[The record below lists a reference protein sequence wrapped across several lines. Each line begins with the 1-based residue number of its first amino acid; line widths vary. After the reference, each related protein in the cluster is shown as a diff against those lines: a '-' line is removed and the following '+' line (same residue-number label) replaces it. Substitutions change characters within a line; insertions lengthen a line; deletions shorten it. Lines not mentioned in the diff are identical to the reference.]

1 MLASLLPLR
10 SFIVRLAFVFQKLL
24 LAASCFIFRWLPHK
38 APGGQPWVVGVDEIA
53 ANVFNIGEVLS
64 PAIKVSFSRHPFYDY
79 KYDHCPSVR
88 NMFLMYV
95 VRALYGP
102 VLLGYLANKADAF
115 FYVGGSGFLVNEVD
129 GRAYEFA
136 FLKKRGKR
144 VACYFC
150 GSEIRSIK
158 LMEEFSRKQ
167 DMDVVTTYQV
177 IAQPFIASDYK
188 ERIRY
193 LLATSAN
200 RYADHIFNA
209 PVDQMS
215 YIERDVHPFMYFH
228 PARHFRRRDEK
239 FSGAG
244 PVKILHAPSSPLIKG
259 TPLVRAAIKKL
270 KLEGYRF
277 EYKELIGVPNTV
289 VLEELGN
296 AHIVL
301 NEFYAFVPGQFGVE
315 AMAAHCALLTS
326 ADEHIEPSLPA
337 GSNLAWSVTRY
348 WEIYDKLRALL
359 DDPGLIKSYADA
371 GYDWAEKNCTYDVS
385 SRRLRSI
392 LGLGS
397 VVE

>member
-10 SFIVRLAFVFQKLL
+10 SFIVRLAFVLQKLL
-24 LAASCFIFRWLPHK
+24 LLASYFISRLLLRK
-38 APGGQPWVVGVDEIA
+38 VSKRVPWVVGVDEIA
-53 ANVFNIGEVLS
+53 ANVFNIGEVLA

-79 KYDHCPSVR
+79 KYDHCPGGR
-88 NMFLMYV
+88 NSFLSYV
-95 VRALYGP
+95 IRALYGP

-158 LMEEFSRKQ
+158 LMEVFSRER

-177 IAQPFIASDYK
+177 IAQPFIASEYK

-193 LLATSAN
+193 LLAMSAN
-200 RYADHIFNA
+200 QFADHIFNA

-215 YIERDVHPFMYFH
+215 YIERGVHPFMYFH
-228 PARHFRRRDEK
+228 PVKHFRRRDEK
-239 FSGAG
+239 FSDPG
-244 PVKILHAPSSPLIKG
+244 PVRILHAPSSPLIKG

-270 KLEGYRF
+270 KLEGYVF
-277 EYKELIGVPNTV
+277 EYKELIGVPNAV

-301 NEFYAFVPGQFGVE
+301 NEFYAFVPGQFGIE
-315 AMAAHCALLTS
+315 ALAAHCALMTS
-326 ADEHIEPSLPA
+326 ADEHIETSLPA
-337 GSNLAWSVTRY
+337 GSNQAWLVTPY
-348 WEIYDKLRALL
+348 WEIHDKLKALL
-359 DDPGLIKSYADA
+359 DNRKLIKSYADT
-371 GYDWAEKNCTYDVS
+371 GYDWAERNCTYDVS

-392 LGLGS
+392 LELGS